1 MMFIAI
7 SKYEKLVNT
16 IVNGIYVSDY
26 KRVTKVS
33 GSGRVYKVG
42 RLTVAYEASKNVTLE
57 VGLSSWNKQTFYK
70 RLNKLNGKTTSKKQ
84 TKNQTPTKQM
94 YEVAL
99 SDEDQ
104 YKKTCEKLMQLDDC
118 RAFQGCTNMADIK
131 RTYKKLAKIYHP
143 DCGGS
148 EEKFRRLQI
157 IYKEAVICQEI
168 YEETMA
174 KVERVE
180 EEFKEEI
187 NKIKEIY
194 DLDEL
199 KKYYRKLSKKLHPD
213 MDYGNEKLFKQA
225 NAMYRLR
232 KEAITSTLKHTD
244 INDEHY
250 KELVDL
256 EEEIIAYADSI
267 GTYRY

>member
-1 MMFIAI
+1 MARI
-7 SKYEKLVNT
+7 SKFEKLVDT
-16 IVNGIYVSDY
+16 VVNGIYVSDY
-26 KRVTKVS
+26 RRVTKVS
-33 GSGRVYKVG
+33 GSGRTYKVG
-42 RLTVAYEASKNVTLE
+42 RLTVAYETSKNVTLE
-57 VGLSSWNKQTFYK
+57 VGLSSWNKQTFKK

-84 TKNQTPTKQM
+84 TKKQTPIKQM

-99 SDEDQ
+99 SEEDQ
-104 YKKTCEKLMQLDDC
+104 YKKDCEKLMQLDDC
-118 RAFQGCTNMADIK
+118 RAFQGCTNMEDIK
-131 RTYKKLAKIYHP
+131 RTYKRLAKIYHP

-168 YEETMA
+168 YEEVMA
-174 KVERVE
+174 KVEKERAE
-180 EEFKEEI
+180 EEFKEQI

-213 MDYGNEKLFKQA
+213 MGGNEELFKQA
-225 NAMYRLR
+225 NAMYKLR
-232 KEAITSTLKHTD
+232 KEAIASTLKHTNS
-244 INDEHY
+244 NDVHY

-256 EEEIIAYADSI
+256 EEELIKHAEI
-267 GTYRY
+267 